1 MAKRTFHC
9 NSCLKTY
16 QRLIDLVDGKVPEV
30 ACRVCLTVMELQHPK
45 AFGDVKEVIDNGAMP
60 RRVER
65 PDHAEDLYKEREQ
78 NARKKKHTGEL

>member
-16 QRLIDLVDGKVPEV
+16 QRLIDLIDGKVPEV
-30 ACRVCLTVMELQHPK
+30 ACKVCFTLMELQLPNIK
-45 AFGDVKEVIDNGAMP
+45 ADVKEIIDNGFQS

-65 PDHAEDLYKEREQ
+65 YDNSEELFKEREL
-78 NARKKKHTGEL
+78 NARVKKHTDEL